1 MDIFHPAMPPLN
13 RFRINISTMDPRLER
28 HINRKR
34 TVSVIGNGDEQPDS
48 PTYQLAVKVGTA
60 LVDAGYRV
68 VTGGGHGIMEAA
80 SKGASQSKNWQ
91 DGDVIAILP
100 GDDPYYA
107 NPYADIVVS
116 TGIGFSRNYIIAHSD
131 AVIAVGGGSG
141 TLSEIG
147 HSWTL
152 KRLIICMR
160 GTGWSDR
167 LGGKPLDHRTRFR
180 HIPDDQIFSATT
192 PTDAVDILDKYMPLY
207 IRHEDLNLN
216 EKWEKDV
223 RSNYSGR

>member
-1 MDIFHPAMPPLN
+1 MSS
-13 RFRINISTMDPRLER
+13 RFCQVTIHITPTPTPIS
-28 HINRKR
+28 
-34 TVSVIGNGDEQPDS
+34 SF
-48 PTYQLAVKVGTA
+48 
-60 LVDAGYRV
+60 
-68 VTGGGHGIMEAA
+68 
-80 SKGASQSKNWQ
+80 
-91 DGDVIAILP
+91 
-100 GDDPYYA
+100 
-107 NPYADIVVS
+107 S

-167 LGGKPLDHRTRFR
+167 LAGKPLDHRTRFR

-192 PTDAVDILDKYMPLY
+192 PH
-207 IRHEDLNLN
+207 RC
-216 EKWEKDV
+216 
-223 RSNYSGR
+223 G